1 MMGAYAFANKLIM
14 AGCSTLLCVW
24 VCLCVF
30 LLHTDAKQNHPGF
43 GNPSAQLS
51 NTFEPSSLEM
61 PTCLGPP
68 KVSVVQRTSVSG
80 RHRKQRDGRFSRSI
94 WNQKTNFLFSWWTYY
109 VFQFG
114 TVHQHCEKN
123 RCAMNLHTKSSPFG
137 SLAQILSRAYPTSC
151 TTRGSVS
158 IPILLLTIP

>member
-94 WNQKTNFLFSWWTYY
+94 WNQKNKLSVFL
-109 VFQFG
+109 
-114 TVHQHCEKN
+114 
-123 RCAMNLHTKSSPFG
+123 MN
-137 SLAQILSRAYPTSC
+137 ILCVPIRN
-151 TTRGSVS
+151 SVS
-158 IPILLLTIP
+158 ALQEEQMCHESPHKVITFWILGSDSI